1 MVDVTEITKLF
12 AKVNL
17 TFSPINIFATPTKPV
32 NLIVQEKNNVQL
44 LY

>member
-12 AKVNL
+12 AEVNL
-17 TFSPINIFATPTKPV
+17 TFSPINILYNSYKPV
-32 NLIVQEKNNVQL
+32 NLIFKKKNNIQL